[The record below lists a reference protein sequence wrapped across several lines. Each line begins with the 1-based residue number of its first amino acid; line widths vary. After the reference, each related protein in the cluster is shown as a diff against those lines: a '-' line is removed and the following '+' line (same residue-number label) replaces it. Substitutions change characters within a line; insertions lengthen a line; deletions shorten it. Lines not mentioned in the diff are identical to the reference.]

1 MSAAPLIV
9 TTRDRGSAARE
20 GLDRAR
26 GHSHFMSLSW
36 SEVSESLTATICAM
50 CGRTLLVVQTEGGYA
65 LGGTALAE
73 PCGTKEA

>member
-1 MSAAPLIV
+1 MSTAPLAV

-50 CGRTLLVVQTEGGYA
+50 CGRSLLVVQTEGGYA

-73 PCGTKEA
+73 PCGSKKS

>member
-1 MSAAPLIV
+1 MSAAPLTV
-9 TTRDRGSAARE
+9 TTCDRGSTARE

-26 GHSHFMSLSW
+26 EHSHFMSLTW

-50 CGRTLLVVQTEGGYA
+50 CGRSLLVVQTEGGYA

-73 PCGTKEA
+73 PCGSKEA

>member
-1 MSAAPLIV
+1 MSAVPQIV
-9 TTRDRGSAARE
+9 TVRDRSSATRQ

-26 GHSHFMSLSW
+26 GHSHLMSLNW

-50 CGRTLLVVQTEGGYA
+50 CGRSLLVVQTEGGYA

-73 PCGTKEA
+73 PCGSREA

>member
-1 MSAAPLIV
+1 MSAAPLTV
-9 TTRDRGSAARE
+9 TTCDRGSAARE

-26 GHSHFMSLSW
+26 EHSHFMSLSW

-50 CGRTLLVVQTEGGYA
+50 CGRSLLVVQTEGGYA

-73 PCGTKEA
+73 PCGSKEA